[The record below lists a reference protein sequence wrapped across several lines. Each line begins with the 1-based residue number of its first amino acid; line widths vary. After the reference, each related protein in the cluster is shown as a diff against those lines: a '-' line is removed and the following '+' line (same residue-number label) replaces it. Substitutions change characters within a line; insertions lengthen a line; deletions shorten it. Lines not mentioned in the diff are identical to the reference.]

1 MMDFGLN
8 DEQKMIRETV
18 REFSQKEIAPL
29 AMEMDKNEEMPTELI
44 SKMCDMGFFGIPIP
58 EEYGGEGCSFL
69 SYIIAIEELSRACAS
84 TGVTVE
90 THTSL
95 GTEPILSWGTE
106 DQKQKYLPL
115 LAKGKMIGSFGLT
128 EPNAGSDA
136 GGIETIAA
144 ERESCWVLNGSKI
157 FISNS
162 GLADLCVVMAM
173 TDKDKGTRGITAFI
187 VESAT
192 PGFIVGKQE
201 DKMGIRAAKTAS
213 ITFDNCKVPKENQLG
228 KLGEGFKIAMHSL
241 DGGRVAIA
249 AQALGIA
256 QCAYDRAVEYAKARV
271 QFGRPIARFQAVQMI
286 LAEMATEIKA
296 ARMLT
301 YHAAW
306 LKDTGVRITEAA
318 AMAKYYASEV
328 AMKQSSKAVQVFGGY
343 GYIRDNG
350 VERLMRD
357 AKITEI
363 YEGTNEIQRVIIAN
377 QILK

>member
-1 MMDFGLN
+1 MDFNLN
-8 DEQKMIRETV
+8 EEQTMVREAV
-18 REFSQKEIAPL
+18 REFVQKEVAPQ
-29 AMEMDKNEEMPTELI
+29 AIEMDQNGAIPPELI
-44 SKMCDMGFFGIPIP
+44 QKMAGMGFLGIPIP
-58 EEYGGEGCSFL
+58 EEYGGEGGSFL
-69 SYIIAIEELSRACAS
+69 SYIVAIEELSRACAS

-90 THTSL
+90 THISL
-95 GTEPILSWGTE
+95 GTEPILNWGTE
-106 DQKQKYLPL
+106 EQKKKYLPR
-115 LAKGKMIGSFGLT
+115 LASGEMIGSFGLT

-136 GGIETIAA
+136 GGIETIAV
-144 ERESCWVLNGSKI
+144 EEEDCWVLNGSKI

-162 GLADLCVVMAM
+162 GLADLCIVMAM
-173 TDKDKGTRGITAFI
+173 TDKSKGTKGISAFI
-187 VESAT
+187 VETAT

-201 DKMGIRAAKTAS
+201 DKMGIRASKTAS
-213 ITFDNCKVPKENQLG
+213 LTFEDCRVPKENLLG
-228 KLGEGFKIAMHSL
+228 KLGEGFKIALHSL

-256 QCAYDRAVEYAKARV
+256 QCAYDRALEYARARV
-271 QFGRPIARFQAVQMI
+271 QFGKPIAGFQAVQMI

-306 LKDTGVRITEAA
+306 MKDQGERITEAA

-328 AMKQSSKAVQVFGGY
+328 AMKQSTKAVQIFGGY
-343 GYIRDNG
+343 GYIRENG

-363 YEGTNEIQRVIIAN
+363 YEGTNEIQKIVIAG
-377 QILK
+377 QILR

>member
-1 MMDFGLN
+1 MDFNLN

-18 REFSQKEIAPL
+18 REFSQKEIAPR
-29 AMEMDKNEEMPTELI
+29 AMEMDKNGVIPDELI
-44 SKMCDMGFFGIPIP
+44 CKMCDMGFLGIPIP
-58 EEYGGEGCSFL
+58 EKYGGEGCSFL

-95 GTEPILSWGTE
+95 GTEPILYWGTE
-106 DQKQKYLPL
+106 DQKNKYIPQLV
-115 LAKGKMIGSFGLT
+115 KGKMIGSFGLT

-136 GGIETIAA
+136 GGIETVAV
-144 ERESCWVLNGSKI
+144 EKDDCWVLNGSKI
-157 FISNS
+157 FISNA
-162 GLADLCVVMAM
+162 GLADLCIVMAM
-173 TDKDKGTRGITAFI
+173 TDKSKSTKGITAFI
-187 VESAT
+187 VDSAT

-201 DKMGIRAAKTAS
+201 DKMGIRAAMTAS
-213 ITFDNCKVPKENQLG
+213 ITFDDCRVPKENQLG
-228 KLGEGFKIAMHSL
+228 KLGEGFKVAMHSL
-241 DGGRVAIA
+241 DGGRIAIA

-256 QCAYDRAVEYAKARV
+256 QCAYDRAADYAKTRV
-271 QFGRPIARFQAVQMI
+271 QFGRPIARFQAVQMM

-296 ARMLT
+296 ARMLA

-306 LKDTGVRITEAA
+306 LKDTGTEITEAA

-343 GYIRDNG
+343 GYIRENG

-363 YEGTNEIQRVIIAN
+363 YEGTNEIQRIIIAN
-377 QILK
+377 QILR